1 MKETFTV
8 SISRASI
15 VSVSNMDEQAA
26 DETMA
31 RQVQDDRYVLKN
43 LTEDELKRESGR
55 RIGS

>member
-8 SISRASI
+8 SVGRASI

-31 RQVQDDRYVLKN
+31 RQVQDDRYVLEN
-43 LTEDELKRESGR
+43 LTEDELK
-55 RIGS
+55 